1 MAENTIFGTQQAVW
15 KERLLGKSV
24 KKKNCECVPA
34 ALGIRHAIRI
44 RRNIMLSVA
53 CRAVLNFP
61 TLSHKRYDFREK
73 VTEHKMC
80 GLIVCNISH
89 SKQHSATYCHKYK
102 RSSYKVPL
110 LSQIYTVFM

>member
-80 GLIVCNISH
+80 VLIFS
-89 SKQHSATYCHKYK
+89 T
-102 RSSYKVPL
+102 SSL
-110 LSQIYTVFM
+110 